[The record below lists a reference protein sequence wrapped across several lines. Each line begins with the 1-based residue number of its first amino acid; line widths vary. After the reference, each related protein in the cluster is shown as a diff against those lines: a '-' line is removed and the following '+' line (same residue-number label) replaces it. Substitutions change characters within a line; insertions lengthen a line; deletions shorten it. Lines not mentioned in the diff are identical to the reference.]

1 MPENMRSRSLKA
13 KNKDNSPINRLTR
26 SCRYWWIRLVRLQ
39 RHPIEIARGLAVG
52 VFSGAF
58 PWLGL
63 QIIIAIFL
71 AFCVRGNKIAA
82 AAATWVSN
90 PFTYIPLFLFNYK
103 LGELFLGQ
111 GNQAIDSRIFASN
124 QSWAENWGSLSGKFL
139 LTLFFGSLI
148 TGLLASTITYF
159 VSYRLLSQWHHR
171 RQTRRKR

>member
-1 MPENMRSRSLKA
+1 MPENRRSRSLKT
-13 KNKDNSPINRLTR
+13 KNKENNLINRLIR
-26 SCRYWWIRLVRLQ
+26 SFRYWFIRLVRLQ
-39 RHPIEIARGLAVG
+39 GHPIEIARGLAVG

-58 PWLGL
+58 PWMGL

-111 GNQAIDSRIFASN
+111 GNQAINSSIFASN
-124 QSWAENWGSLSGKFL
+124 QSWAENWASLSGEFL

-148 TGLLASTITYF
+148 TGIFASIITYF

-171 RQTRRKR
+171 RQLRRKR